1 MKLTSRK
8 VLIVIFSVFFTG
20 LMSTSA
26 FAHTALTSSNPV
38 DNSVIQR
45 IPLVLELN
53 FTDELVGIGDEIV
66 NNVELQ
72 GPGSELINTDSLFI
86 SGGMMTLYLPNGDYQ
101 AGKYSLSYR
110 VVSGDGHP
118 VEGSISFTTEQAET
132 IKAEIATPYRPADP
146 AENERTETSNSDTKG
161 KALVGIILGF
171 LFLGGF
177 ALIRIFGNRAK
188 NDQED

>member
-1 MKLTSRK
+1 MTVINRK
-8 VLIVIFSVFFTG
+8 VLIIIFSIFFTG
-20 LMSTSA
+20 LMSTGAS
-26 FAHTALTSSNPV
+26 AHTSLTSSNPV
-38 DNSVIQR
+38 DNSVIQE
-45 IPLVLELN
+45 IQPVLELN

-66 NNVELQ
+66 NTVELQ
-72 GPGSELINTDSLFI
+72 GPGSELINTDSLLI

-118 VEGSISFTTEQAET
+118 VEGSISFTTEQVQT

-146 AENERTETSNSDTKG
+146 AENERTETSNSDPKLG
-161 KALVGIILGF
+161 IFIGIILGF